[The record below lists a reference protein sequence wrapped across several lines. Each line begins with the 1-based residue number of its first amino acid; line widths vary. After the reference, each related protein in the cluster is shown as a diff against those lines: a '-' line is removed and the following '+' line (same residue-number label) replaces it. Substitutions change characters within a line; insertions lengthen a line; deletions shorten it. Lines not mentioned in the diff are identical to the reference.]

1 MSEDFWDI
9 ICAALP
15 MLGVLFALNVVLL
28 ATLVLTVPFLERGS
42 ASYYVSIMSFLV
54 IGTSLVGI
62 VAVIR
67 TCRSR

>member
-1 MSEDFWDI
+1 MTEDFWDLV
-9 ICAALP
+9 CAALP

-28 ATLVLTVPFLERGS
+28 VMLLFTVPFLEWGS
-42 ASYYVSIMSFLV
+42 SSFYVSVMSFLV

-67 TCRSR
+67 KCRAR